1 MMAVFGVDI
10 SENNGSVDF
19 AALNGSGVKFA
30 LIRCGYGDNIASQD
44 DSRFFENVRKAQ
56 AAGIPYGVYLYSYAL
71 NTAQAKSEAAHA
83 LRLLG
88 QIAKPTY
95 GVWFDMEDGDDYK
108 ARNGMPSND
117 TLVKIC
123 EAFCVE
129 LEAQGYYTGIYSA
142 LSWLNNQLNDS
153 RLDKYDKWVAQW
165 NATCDYRKPYGIW
178 QYTNKLYIGGRRFDA
193 NWAYK
198 DYPALTKSAQ
208 VGKKEKA
215 ELTEAQV
222 RAIVR
227 DEYKKQN
234 HIYNTIDEV
243 PAYWRD
249 DIRELV
255 DKGIISGVGGG
266 KLGLTYSDCKA
277 AFIAKRIREKL

>member
-1 MMAVFGVDI
+1 MAVFGVDI

-178 QYTNKLYIGGRRFDA
+178 QYTDKLYIGGRRFDA

-208 VGKKEKA
+208 AGKKEEA

-243 PAYWRD
+243 PTYWRD

>member
-1 MMAVFGVDI
+1 MAVFGVDI

-153 RLDKYDKWVAQW
+153 RLDKYDKWVAQVYDV
-165 NATCDYRKPYGIW
+165 CEYKKPYGIW
-178 QYTNKLYIGGRRFDA
+178 QYTDKLYIGGRRFDA